1 MGLQL
6 PKSVT
11 WAVRTQTA
19 LVAVS
24 GLLTVLTAVQ
34 REELEAAFVARE
46 SPDIDVPAFV
56 PVAVVLWAT
65 FALLAAVLVVFFR
78 AGHPSARL
86 SLTGLA
92 AFFLFAMVVMYQQ
105 DPPGLFDRP
114 GRGRGRAR
122 HRPHL
127 LPVAAR
133 HQRVPAR
140 RPARRGP
147 GALAVLASPRHR
159 PSVAP
164 ASPQRRPNR
173 RGRHS
178 CTTPTAGLDALSAT
192 RCSVVRVRTYVRSG
206 PAETTSTPVSA
217 GRPA

>member
-1 MGLQL
+1 MGFVEGEGMGLQL

-11 WAVRTQTA
+11 WAVRTQMA

-105 DPPGLFDRP
+105 DPPGLFVVL
-114 GRGRGRAR
+114 AA
-122 HRPHL
+122 
-127 LPVAAR
+127 VAAVLDIALIYFLW
-133 HQRVPAR
+133 QRDTNEFL
-140 RPARRGP
+140 RG
-147 GALAVLASPRHR
+147 AQLAEDLEP
-159 PSVAP
+159 
-164 ASPQRRPNR
+164 
-173 RGRHS
+173 
-178 CTTPTAGLDALSAT
+178 
-192 RCSVVRVRTYVRSG
+192 
-206 PAETTSTPVSA
+206 
-217 GRPA
+217 